1 MKLKKIVYII
11 NHLSFFYSH
20 FLPLAQKCLEQG
32 HEIYVLCG
40 KGGSKNMEKQAE
52 NYIKKKNINFYKF
65 DFEPGVGSFFNELKN
80 LILIHLKLRKINP
93 QIIHGI
99 SLKGILISCLHSI
112 ITKPKKLICNVTG
125 MGYFFTYKL
134 NFYEKII
141 KKIIL
146 KIMKSG
152 LLLKNSI
159 LIVENRD
166 DYTFF
171 KEVIKIPSKK
181 IFKIKGT
188 GVNLKKFKYSE
199 KLKKNIVLFPAR
211 VLLEKGILDFL
222 EASDF
227 LSKKYKKWQ
236 FLIAGTLDYKKQS
249 NKNPLVNF
257 DKYKSNKN
265 IKFLGF
271 RNDMHKIFERTKI
284 VCLPSYR
291 EGFPKSLIE
300 ATSSGCSIVTTN
312 VPGCKEVV
320 NKNINGY
327 LCEPKNIN
335 CIRLKIEKLI
345 LNKSLRK
352 MFSKNSRNIA
362 IQNFSIDK
370 FINHNL
376 NLYNLK

>member
-1 MKLKKIVYII
+1 
-11 NHLSFFYSH
+11 
-20 FLPLAQKCLEQG
+20 
-32 HEIYVLCG
+32 
-40 KGGSKNMEKQAE
+40 MELQAE
-52 NYIKKKNINFYKF
+52 IYIKKKNINFYKF

-80 LILIHLKLRKINP
+80 LFLIHLRLRKINP

-112 ITKPKKLICNVTG
+112 IIKPNKLICNVTG

-171 KEVIKIPSKK
+171 KEIIKIPSKK
-181 IFKIKGT
+181 IFKINGT

-249 NKNPLVNF
+249 NKNSLINF
-257 DKYKSNKN
+257 DKYKSNKS
-265 IKFLGF
+265 IKFLGYIEKMQELF
-271 RNDMHKIFERTKI
+271 DKASI

-300 ATSSGCSIVTTN
+300 ASASGCAIVTTN
-312 VPGCKEVV
+312 VPGCREAVK
-320 NKNINGY
+320 KNYNALLVKPRDQNDLY
-327 LCEPKNIN
+327 KKLDE
-335 CIRLKIEKLI
+335 LI
-345 LNKSLRK
+345 LNKKLRK
-352 MFSKNSRNIA
+352 KFSYNSRILAKKKYDVKKFVRKNIREYQK
-362 IQNFSIDK
+362 I
-370 FINHNL
+370 
-376 NLYNLK
+376 